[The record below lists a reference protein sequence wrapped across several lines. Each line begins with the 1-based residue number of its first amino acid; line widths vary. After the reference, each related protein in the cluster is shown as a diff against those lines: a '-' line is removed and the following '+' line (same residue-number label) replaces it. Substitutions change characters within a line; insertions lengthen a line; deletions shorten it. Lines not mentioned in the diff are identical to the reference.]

1 LKNPA
6 YAGTFV
12 WGRKKTRTSIVD
24 GRARKTRGHVQPQEQ
39 WEVTIPDHHE
49 GYITWDEYMRNQQ
62 QIRTNA
68 GWNARMGEPNGATKN
83 GPALLAGL
91 LRCGRCGRALQVS
104 YTMSKRLGPLPR
116 YWCNGDRGR
125 QMVRSC
131 ITFSGGRVDQS
142 VAVEVLE
149 ALRPLGVQAALDA
162 LDRSEHQ
169 TDEKRRS
176 IELALE
182 KARYEANRVERQ
194 YQATEPE
201 NRLVAGELEKRWN
214 TALSHVADLER
225 RLQEASYSA
234 PQLTHEQRAQLL
246 SLGDDL
252 DRAWDNPQAPIR
264 LKKQILRTV
273 LQEIIAD
280 TSDDPPTVHLKLH
293 WAGGSHTELAVR
305 KNKTGYHNHINSE
318 EVTELIRQLALVC
331 EDPAIV
337 SILNRLGY
345 RTGNNNTWTEKRVQ
359 HVRHTKGFP
368 VCPPPEQRLW
378 LTMHQAAEALNV
390 SDMVVRKLI
399 AQKLLPAQQ
408 IVKFAPW
415 MIERAHLDLPA
426 VRRYI
431 RLVHTSR
438 RPPLIADNN
447 AQTRMFIDAS
457 EV

>member
-1 LKNPA
+1 
-6 YAGTFV
+6 
-12 WGRKKTRTSIVD
+12 
-24 GRARKTRGHVQPQEQ
+24 
-39 WEVTIPDHHE
+39 
-49 GYITWDEYMRNQQ
+49 M
-62 QIRTNA
+62 
-68 GWNARMGEPNGATKN
+68 
-83 GPALLAGL
+83 
-91 LRCGRCGRALQVS
+91 
-104 YTMSKRLGPLPR
+104 
-116 YWCNGDRGR
+116 
-125 QMVRSC
+125 
-131 ITFSGGRVDQS
+131 
-142 VAVEVLE
+142 
-149 ALRPLGVQAALDA
+149 
-162 LDRSEHQ
+162 
-169 TDEKRRS
+169 
-176 IELALE
+176 
-182 KARYEANRVERQ
+182 
-194 YQATEPE
+194 
-201 NRLVAGELEKRWN
+201 
-214 TALSHVADLER
+214 
-225 RLQEASYSA
+225 
-234 PQLTHEQRAQLL
+234 
-246 SLGDDL
+246 
-252 DRAWDNPQAPIR
+252 
-264 LKKQILRTV
+264 
-273 LQEIIAD
+273 
-280 TSDDPPTVHLKLH
+280 
-293 WAGGSHTELAVR
+293 R

-331 EDPAIV
+331 EDSAIV

-399 AQKLLPAQQ
+399 AQKLLPAKQ